1 LILLTKTFKEVRLTN
16 KNTGHSFRLNPKESA
31 KFWYAKNANGEYIN
45 SKDDYSIEE
54 ESEINDI
61 QFYLLTFALIGL
73 SIASFILY
81 IQWNY

>member
-1 LILLTKTFKEVRLTN
+1 MKLIN
-16 KNTGHSFRLNPKESA
+16 KKTGHSFKLNPEQSA
-31 KFWYAKNANGEYIN
+31 KFWYAKNAKGEYIN

>member
-1 LILLTKTFKEVRLTN
+1 VRLTN
-16 KNTGHSFRLNPKESA
+16 KNTGHSFRLNSKELN
-31 KFWYAKNANGEYIN
+31 FGCLLGEYIN

>member
-1 LILLTKTFKEVRLTN
+1 MRLTN
-16 KNTGHSFRLNPKESA
+16 KNTGHSFRLNPEQSA

>member
-1 LILLTKTFKEVRLTN
+1 MRLTN
-16 KNTGHSFRLNPKESA
+16 KNTGHSFRLNPEQSA
-31 KFWYAKNANGEYIN
+31 KFWYAKNANEEYIN

>member
-1 LILLTKTFKEVRLTN
+1 LILLTKTFKEVKIIN
-16 KNTGHSFRLNPKESA
+16 KKSGHSYNLSPKQSA
-31 KFWYAKNANGEYIN
+31 KFFYAKNANGEYIN